1 MPFFEVKKR
10 EYPGS
15 ITTADNLAKRFEPHL
30 LKSVVSVM
38 ADWIKNDRKPGRQ
51 EVELV
56 GSEAN
61 AEMVKDVKDSMGDD
75 VSILL
80 VDAMQVTRCWVAVRK
95 CGYKQMRDEC
105 FQLFVADVLESIAR
119 RK

>member
-1 MPFFEVKKR
+1 MFVTIMN
-10 EYPGS
+10 GS
-15 ITTADNLAKRFEPHL
+15 YR
-30 LKSVVSVM
+30 
-38 ADWIKNDRKPGRQ
+38 GQ
-51 EVELV
+51 EVV
-56 GSEAN
+56 HQTF
-61 AEMVKDVKDSMGDD
+61 EMVKDVKDSMGDD

-80 VDAMQVTRCWVAVRK
+80 VDAMQATRCWVAVRK